1 MLIFSLVL
9 YFCPQPYER
18 FFLLASGKGSSS
30 CCQVMSGLL
39 RKGFE
44 QFMAWFCLMR

>member
-9 YFCPQPYER
+9 YFSPRSYER
-18 FFLLASGKGSSS
+18 FFLLASGKGSASS
-30 CCQVMSGLL
+30 CCQVMFGLL

-44 QFMAWFCLMR
+44 QFMACLMR